1 MAHLNRKI
9 GIPSFDMTGKTAI
22 ITGGTQGLGFGMACA
37 LAAYGANVVITA
49 RTASK
54 VEDAVAERMLDGTLN
69 TGDTAKLAVE
79 DNKLV
84 VTK

>member
-1 MAHLNRKI
+1 MAHVH
-9 GIPSFDMTGKTAI
+9 
-22 ITGGTQGLGFGMACA
+22 CA
-37 LAAYGANVVITA
+37 
-49 RTASK
+49 
-54 VEDAVAERMLDGTLN
+54 EPFAERMLDGTLN

>member
-1 MAHLNRKI
+1 MAATHENTRFSRMKEK
-9 GIPSFDMTGKTAI
+9 GSNAF
-22 ITGGTQGLGFGMACA
+22 
-37 LAAYGANVVITA
+37 AASSVLMSIL
-49 RTASK
+49 K
-54 VEDAVAERMLDGTLN
+54 